1 MSVSVVGCGR
11 SGTNLVLEIL
21 RGNSFFCASE
31 PPENKDLCD
40 GIMEGKE
47 WIWDN
52 GILKETDIHKN
63 GTYEECYLTKCD
75 TWYFKPH
82 ELENVL
88 DRNKH
93 MKIIWTIRDPRDMI
107 LSKIRRG
114 QPKSQGGDGSE
125 VVSDDATPDG
135 CIEDINHMYNCY
147 EYIITKC
154 ADRVFLI
161 RMEDVI
167 NNIEKETKRMCEFIG
182 IPYEKEMCEFT
193 DRMRHPDKRKRY
205 SVLDRSQLSLWKNWK
220 EIYSGF
226 FTENEYPIEDMFNL
240 DLINNLKRKFNY
252 E

>member
-21 RGNSFFCASE
+21 RGNSFFCASQS
-31 PPENKDLCD
+31 PENKDLC
-40 GIMEGKE
+40 G
-47 WIWDN
+47 
-52 GILKETDIHKN
+52 

-226 FTENEYPIEDMFNL
+226 FTENEYPIENIFKEVL
-240 DLINNLKRKFNY
+240 HIVRRFSY